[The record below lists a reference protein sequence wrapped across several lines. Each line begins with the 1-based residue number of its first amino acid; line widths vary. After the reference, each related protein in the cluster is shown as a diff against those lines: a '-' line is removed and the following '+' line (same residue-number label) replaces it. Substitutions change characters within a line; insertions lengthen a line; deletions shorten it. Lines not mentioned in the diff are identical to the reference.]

1 MTNRDIY
8 DIINWTDKVREDT
21 IMDIES
27 LKVLVSVGGGIIG
40 GVIGVLGYMRT
51 KNKDNDEKTQKK
63 VIVNAEQVR
72 HDTTIDIKLD
82 NIAKNIDEIRL
93 DNKDFSKTINRF
105 SERLGIA
112 ENDIKTV
119 KGRVDDLEKLHT
131 K

>member
-1 MTNRDIY
+1 
-8 DIINWTDKVREDT
+8 
-21 IMDIES
+21 MDMES
-27 LKVLVSVGGGIIG
+27 LKVLVSLVTGIIG
-40 GVIGVLGYMRT
+40 GIIGVLGYMRT
-51 KNKDNDEKTQKK
+51 KNKDTDEKTQKK
-63 VIVNAEQVR
+63 VTVNAEQVR

>member
-1 MTNRDIY
+1 
-8 DIINWTDKVREDT
+8 
-21 IMDIES
+21 MDMES
-27 LKVLVSVGGGIIG
+27 LKVLVSVVGGIIG

-51 KNKDNDEKTQKK
+51 KNKDTDEKTQKQ
-63 VIVNAEQVR
+63 VNINAEQVR
-72 HDTTIDIKLD
+72 HDTKIDVKLD
-82 NIAKNIDEIRL
+82 SIAKNIDEIRL
-93 DNKDFSKTINRF
+93 DNKDFSKTINNI